1 MKVAVQ
7 ENLIPR
13 VSLNDKFI
21 MAEELGFEG
30 VEVWGRNI
38 EERVPQLKEAL
49 SVSKIPISTIC
60 AGYRGSLLGME
71 YEERRLAINDIK
83 SRLSIAAEL
92 GAIGVIVVPIFGKP
106 KLPNLQPL
114 YSSVEELEKRL
125 LLEEL
130 KELGKHADDVG
141 AYVLLEPLNRY
152 ETHFIRTLKQ
162 AVEICEEVAI
172 EHVKLMADF
181 FHMNIEEADIPTSL
195 REASKYLKHV
205 HLADSNRW
213 LPGFG
218 HTDFKSAFKVLRE
231 VGYKHYMA
239 LECYVPEPKEES
251 LKKSLEYLRGLIR
264 SI

>member
-1 MKVAVQ
+1 MKIAVQ
-7 ENLIPR
+7 ENLIPK
-13 VSLNDKFI
+13 VSFKDKLI
-21 MAEELGFEG
+21 MAEELGFDG
-30 VEVWGRNI
+30 VEIWGRNI
-38 EERVPQLKEAL
+38 EERVPELKEAL

-60 AGYRGSLLGME
+60 AGYRGSLLGLE
-71 YEERRLAINDIK
+71 FEERRLAIDDIK

-92 GAIGVIVVPIFGKP
+92 GAVGVIVVPIFGKP

-114 YSSVEELEKRL
+114 YSNVEELEREL
-125 LLEEL
+125 LIEEL

-141 AYVLLEPLNRY
+141 AYILLEPLNRY

-162 AVEICEEVAI
+162 AIKICEEVAI
-172 EHVKLMADF
+172 DHVKIMADF

-195 REASKYLKHV
+195 KEASKYLRHI

-218 HTDFKSAFKVLRE
+218 HTDFKSAFNVLKE
-231 VGYKHYMA
+231 IGYKYYMA

-251 LKKSLEYLRGLIR
+251 LKKSLKYLKSLIV
-264 SI
+264 

>member
-1 MKVAVQ
+1 MKIAVQ
-7 ENLIPR
+7 ENLIPK
-13 VSLNDKFI
+13 VSFKDKLI
-21 MAEELGFEG
+21 MAEELGFDG
-30 VEVWGRNI
+30 VEIWGRNI
-38 EERVPQLKEAL
+38 EERVPELKEAL

-60 AGYRGSLLGME
+60 AGYRGSLLGLE
-71 YEERRLAINDIK
+71 FEERRLAIDDIK

-92 GAIGVIVVPIFGKP
+92 GAVGVIVVPIFGKP

-114 YSSVEELEKRL
+114 YSNVEELEREL
-125 LLEEL
+125 LIEEL

-141 AYVLLEPLNRY
+141 AYILLEPLNRY

-162 AVEICEEVAI
+162 AIKICEEVAI
-172 EHVKLMADF
+172 DHVEIMADF

-195 REASKYLKHV
+195 KEASKYLRHI

-218 HTDFKSAFKVLRE
+218 HTDFKSAFNVLKE
-231 VGYKHYMA
+231 IGYKYYMA

-251 LKKSLEYLRGLIR
+251 LKKSLKYLKSLIV
-264 SI
+264 

>member
-1 MKVAVQ
+1 MKIAVQ

-13 VSLNDKFI
+13 TSLKDKFI

-30 VEVWGRNI
+30 VEIWGRNI

-60 AGYRGSLLGME
+60 AGYRGSLLGMD
-71 YEERRLAINDIK
+71 YDERKLAINDIK

-114 YSSVEELEKRL
+114 YSSVEELERDL
-125 LLEEL
+125 LIREL
-130 KELGKHADDVG
+130 KDLGKHADDVG
-141 AYVLLEPLNRY
+141 AYILLEPLNRY
-152 ETHFIRTLKQ
+152 ETHFIRTLRQ
-162 AVEICEEVAI
+162 AIEICEEVAI
-172 EHVKLMADF
+172 EHVKIMADF
-181 FHMNIEEADIPTSL
+181 FHMNIEEADIPASL
-195 REASKYLKHV
+195 KEASKYLRHI

-213 LPGFG
+213 LPGYG
-218 HTDFKSAFKVLRE
+218 HTDFKSAFETLKE
-231 VGYKHYMA
+231 VGYKYYMA

-251 LKKSLEYLRGLIR
+251 LRKSLRYLKTLI
-264 SI
+264 S